1 MAKKK
6 DSKEGNK
13 AKETAAKTN
22 PVYLAAAIIAFVAI
36 VAVSYLVVSGIYSNS
51 NPQNSFSTFRSNF
64 YSAPRVAIY
73 ATAYNGTVMSGT
85 VGCATAIIENIVA
98 STQAHRNSST
108 IDFFIINQTK
118 CTYVSGLGKSN
129 GTETSLAACLNM
141 SGSEPTIYINY
152 SSTDMNP
159 VIKPDY
165 LYISGNS
172 TFLNECGVATE
183 LG

>member
-6 DSKEGNK
+6 ETTKAGNK
-13 AKETAAKTN
+13 TQEAETKIKPA
-22 PVYLAAAIIAFVAI
+22 YLAAAALAFIAI
-36 VAVSYLVVSGIYSNS
+36 VVASYFIVSGLYSNS
-51 NPQNSFSTFRSNF
+51 NPTGSFSTFRSNF
-64 YSAPRVAIY
+64 YYAPRVAIY

-129 GTETSLAACLNM
+129 GTETTLAACLNM
-141 SGSEPTIYINY
+141 GGAEPTIYINY
-152 SSTDMNP
+152 SLTN
-159 VIKPDY
+159 VTTIKPDY
-165 LYISGNS
+165 LYTSGDRL
-172 TFLNECGVATE
+172 FLSECGVATE

>member
-6 DSKEGNK
+6 DSKATNK
-13 AKETAAKTN
+13 TQEMETKVK
-22 PVYLAAAIIAFVAI
+22 PVYLIAAAIAFLAI
-36 VAVSYLVVSGIYSNS
+36 VVISYFVVSGLYNS
-51 NPQNSFSTFRSNF
+51 NPQGSFSVFKSNF

-98 STQAHRNSST
+98 STQSHRNSST

-118 CTYVSGLGKSN
+118 CTYVAGLGKSN
-129 GTETSLAACLNM
+129 GTETSLDACFNM
-141 SGSEPTIYINY
+141 SASEPTIYINY
-152 SSTDMNP
+152 SLTN
-159 VIKPDY
+159 VTTVKPNY
-165 LYISGNS
+165 LYTSGDKL
-172 TFLNECGVATE
+172 FLSECGVATE